1 VPGERRK
8 GVLAMLSRF
17 GVAILM
23 GALLG
28 APAWAGSRA
37 APSGHTVVAALPD
50 TARAGVVDETD
61 ADEALPAEPVTGVSR
76 LGLRVLRA
84 YVCKGIDESEPTEA
98 GKSFVP
104 APEGT
109 LELCLFSE
117 IGASVRP
124 DTIFHVWYW
133 GEREMARIPLAVNG
147 ERWRTWSVKRIV
159 DAWRGEWHVD
169 IADREGTVLARL
181 PFSVE

>member
-1 VPGERRK
+1 MMSR
-8 GVLAMLSRF
+8 LAV
-17 GVAILM
+17 GILM

-28 APAWAGSRA
+28 APAWAGETGGGP
-37 APSGHTVVAALPD
+37 APAVVGAQAD
-50 TARAGVVDETD
+50 TASAGDMDGADLEPGTAGV
-61 ADEALPAEPVTGVSR
+61 PNGVSR
-76 LGLRVLRA
+76 LGIRVLRA

-104 APEGT
+104 APKET
-109 LELCLFSE
+109 LMLCLFSE
-117 IGASVRP
+117 IGAAGRP
-124 DTIFHVWYW
+124 DTILHIWYW
-133 GEREMARIPLAVNG
+133 GDREMARIPLSVKG
-147 ERWRTWSVKRIV
+147 ERWRTWSEKRIV